1 MLKHITVILQ
11 IHGMY
16 ELSILKTHGNHLIKA
31 MKSYDYWTHDIYL
44 FHIKL
49 MLTIYLTSQ
58 YP

>member
-1 MLKHITVILQ
+1 MECMNYLFSKPMAIIL
-11 IHGMY
+11 Y
-16 ELSILKTHGNHLIKA
+16 KP

-58 YP
+58 HP